1 MNFHKLPIFISL
13 YLLVSV
19 SILAENVETPQE
31 PVAFEQSDRCHACGM
46 MITPFPGPKGQA
58 FEGQK
63 KQKRT
68 FCSTMDL
75 MVWYLKSKN
84 KPEIFEMFVHD
95 MSKVPWKKP
104 KDSHLIPAREAYYVI
119 GSNMNGA
126 MGPTLA
132 SFLSKEQADNFI
144 KKHGG
149 TISDFENLTIK
160 GLRGH

>member
-1 MNFHKLPIFISL
+1 MKFLKLPIFISL
-13 YLLVSV
+13 CIFVSV
-19 SILAENVETPQE
+19 WSSAEDVDTTQD
-31 PVAFEQSDRCHACGM
+31 PVTFESSDRCHACGM

-63 KQKRT
+63 KEKRT

-84 KPEIFEMFVHD
+84 KPKIFEMYVHD
-95 MSKVPWKKP
+95 MSKTPWKKP
-104 KDSHLIPAREAYYVI
+104 KDSHLIPAREAYFVI

-132 SFLSKEQADNFI
+132 SFSSSKLANSFI

-149 TISDFENLTIK
+149 TMSDFENLTLK
-160 GLRGH
+160 QVSGH